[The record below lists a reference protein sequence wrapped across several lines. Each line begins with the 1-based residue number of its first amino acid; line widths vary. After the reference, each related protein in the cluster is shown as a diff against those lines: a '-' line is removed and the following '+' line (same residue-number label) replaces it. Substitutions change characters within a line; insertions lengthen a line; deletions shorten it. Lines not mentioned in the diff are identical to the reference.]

1 MPRKRKSETI
11 ESSGNLCAWYG
22 CSQAGDFRA
31 PLSRQQLHQYQ
42 WFCQEHIV
50 QFNKSWNYFE
60 GMTQDQIYD
69 FQKDATIGHRPTWRV
84 DEGQGTST
92 AQLEH
97 AFNRMFGDG
106 EYRSNVKP
114 INPKDRDALAALD
127 LEHPA
132 DKKTIKSHY
141 RELVKKYHPD
151 VNHTNARTEDTFKKI
166 TMAYHHLMA
175 FYVKEHV

>member
-1 MPRKRKSETI
+1 MPRKKKSESI
-11 ESSGNLCAWYG
+11 ERSGHACAWYG
-22 CSQAGDFRA
+22 CQAPGDFRA
-31 PLSRQQLHQYQ
+31 PLSRQQLHEYQ
-42 WFCQEHIV
+42 WLCQEHIT
-50 QFNKSWNYFE
+50 QFNKNWNYFE

-84 DEGQGTST
+84 DQTRGTST
-92 AQLEH
+92 AQLEG

-106 EYRSNVKP
+106 SYRHNVKP

-127 LEHPA
+127 LEHPS
-132 DKKTIKSHY
+132 DKKSIKSQY

-151 VNHTNARTEDTFKKI
+151 VNRGNVRAEETFKKI
-166 TMAYHHLMA
+166 TLAYHHLMA